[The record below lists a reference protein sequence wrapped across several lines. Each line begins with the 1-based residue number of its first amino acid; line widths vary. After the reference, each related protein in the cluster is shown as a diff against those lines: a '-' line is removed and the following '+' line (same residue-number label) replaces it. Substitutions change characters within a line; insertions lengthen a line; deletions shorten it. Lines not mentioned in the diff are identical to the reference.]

1 MSWQLLAMG
10 MHTIILIIPTFM
22 FEIFHHQ
29 KNLKPPLKEKKKKR
43 VSSGII
49 KSPWSTDEFGIK
61 NTASGFLRILR
72 RTLEPSRTETI
83 TKMSFLVSQRNLMC

>member
-29 KNLKPPLKEKKKKR
+29 KNLKPPLKEKKKKSKFR
-43 VSSGII
+43 YHQI
-49 KSPWSTDEFGIK
+49 
-61 NTASGFLRILR
+61 
-72 RTLEPSRTETI
+72 TL
-83 TKMSFLVSQRNLMC
+83 VH

>member
-10 MHTIILIIPTFM
+10 MHTTILIIPTFM
-22 FEIFHHQ
+22 FEIFYHQ
-29 KNLKPPLKEKKKKR
+29 KNLKSPLKEKKKR
-43 VSSGII
+43 VSSGSI

-72 RTLEPSRTETI
+72 RTLEP
-83 TKMSFLVSQRNLMC
+83 FQN